1 MAKQTRRGTPHSKP
15 PLKRSKRKAPK
26 GVIHIQL
33 TINNTIATLTSL
45 KGDVLCWC
53 SAGTCGF
60 KGARKGTPF
69 AAQTVAETAARQSMG
84 RGVMVTN
91 VVVTGSTSG
100 RKKALFGLA
109 KTGIGISAIRD
120 VTPLPHNGCRPPKKR
135 RL

>member
-1 MAKQTRRGTPHSKP
+1 MVKQIRRGASHSKP
-15 PLKRSKRKAPK
+15 PLKKTKRRNPK

-33 TINNTIATLTSL
+33 TINNAIATLTTL

-69 AAQTVAETAARQSMG
+69 AAQTVAETVARASID
-84 RGVMVTN
+84 RGVKLTN
-91 VVVTGSTSG
+91 LVITGSTSG
-100 RKKALFGLA
+100 RKKALFGIIN
-109 KTGIGISAIRD
+109 TGIGINAIRD